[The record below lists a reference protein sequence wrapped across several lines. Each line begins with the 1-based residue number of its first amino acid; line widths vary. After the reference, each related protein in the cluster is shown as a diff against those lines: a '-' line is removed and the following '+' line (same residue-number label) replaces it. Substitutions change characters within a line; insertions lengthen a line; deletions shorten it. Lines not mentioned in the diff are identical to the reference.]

1 MIRVTVDSDNG
12 QNIVFDEK
20 NKLRIFITNK
30 VVKYA
35 NKDLTVENVK
45 KFYKTHKEIAK
56 ENKEENE
63 NEFGYFNTSI
73 TIKDFFTRGVENKLI
88 NKYLRIPFCVVE
100 SYEKSKNVEL
110 SDEDFK
116 NIFEFTMKIYK
127 NKLKNKKEFKKLDIN
142 IKIEELSDNKI
153 NELITKDIKMGEE
166 VMVQGTPTIFVNK
179 VKDSTR
185 QKYETLGKK

>member
-88 NKYLRIPFCVVE
+88 NKYL
-100 SYEKSKNVEL
+100 N
-110 SDEDFK
+110 
-116 NIFEFTMKIYK
+116 
-127 NKLKNKKEFKKLDIN
+127 
-142 IKIEELSDNKI
+142 
-153 NELITKDIKMGEE
+153 LI
-166 VMVQGTPTIFVNK
+166 
-179 VKDSTR
+179 
-185 QKYETLGKK
+185 

>member
-56 ENKEENE
+56 
-63 NEFGYFNTSI
+63 
-73 TIKDFFTRGVENKLI
+73 
-88 NKYLRIPFCVVE
+88 
-100 SYEKSKNVEL
+100 
-110 SDEDFK
+110 
-116 NIFEFTMKIYK
+116 
-127 NKLKNKKEFKKLDIN
+127 
-142 IKIEELSDNKI
+142 
-153 NELITKDIKMGEE
+153 
-166 VMVQGTPTIFVNK
+166 
-179 VKDSTR
+179 
-185 QKYETLGKK
+185 

>member
-142 IKIEELSDNKI
+142 IKIEELRKLLESTYN
-153 NELITKDIKMGEE
+153 NEL
-166 VMVQGTPTIFVNK
+166 
-179 VKDSTR
+179 
-185 QKYETLGKK
+185 